1 MDFVS
6 EAVAALPPEIR
17 RHFGLDNVP
26 GDGRPRPVAELLDLT
41 GRTVLVTGGGGPD
54 LGSVLCR
61 RLADQGALVGVLDVD
76 AEAAAAVAAELGE
89 TTGREH
95 VPLVADVSDWAGVHA
110 AVAAFADRTGR
121 LDVLVN
127 NAGGGFGTHG
137 PFATRTQADMD
148 AVVAVNLVGVLY
160 ATHAALPIMRAR
172 GGGRIVT
179 IASEGGRVAMRDLG
193 VYNACKAGVIAFMRN
208 LAREV
213 GGDGISTVTVCP
225 GGLLAPK
232 LIERMAA
239 WPGPLASAIDQGLA
253 ATPLGRFGLPDEVAV
268 AVAFLAS
275 DAGGYVNGTELSV
288 GGGQS
293 A

>member
-1 MDFVS
+1 MDPVS
-6 EAVAALPPEIR
+6 EAVAALPPEVR
-17 RHFGLDNVP
+17 RHFGLDSVP
-26 GDGRPRPVAELLDLT
+26 AGGTDRPLAERLDLT

-54 LGSVLCR
+54 LGSALCR
-61 RLADQGALVGVLDVD
+61 RLAGQGALVGVLDVD
-76 AEAAAAVAAELGE
+76 AAAAATIAAELGAM
-89 TTGREH
+89 TGREH
-95 VPLVADVSDWAGVHA
+95 VPLVADVSDWASVHA
-110 AVAAFADRTGR
+110 AVQSFTTRAGR

-127 NAGGGFGTHG
+127 SAGGGFGTHG
-137 PFATRTQADMD
+137 LFATRTQADID
-148 AVVAVNLVGVLY
+148 SVVAVNLTGVLY
-160 ATHAALPIMRAR
+160 ATHAALGPMRAQ

-179 IASEGGRVAMRDLG
+179 IASEGGRIAMRDLG
-193 VYNACKAGVIAFMRN
+193 VYNTCKAGVIAFMRN

-232 LIERMAA
+232 LVERMAA

-268 AVAFLAS
+268 AVAFLIS
-275 DAGGYVNGTELSV
+275 DAGAYINGTELSV